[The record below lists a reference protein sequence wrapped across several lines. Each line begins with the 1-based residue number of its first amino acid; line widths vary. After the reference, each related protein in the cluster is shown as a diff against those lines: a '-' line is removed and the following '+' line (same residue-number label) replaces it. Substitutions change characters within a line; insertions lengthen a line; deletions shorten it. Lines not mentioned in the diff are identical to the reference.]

1 MTANDPPIPRQIRR
15 DFRPLFVLR
24 TPMLLS
30 RWRFMR
36 SVDEFRAVH
45 RIMESTRGKIMHGR
59 FVRWPPLHS
68 ADSPSPYNGP
78 PRRFRPRTFNR
89 KSNELVANATP
100 AFPSQPLSSSRS
112 DNLERDTGCAFINFY
127 SDRTEYNFE
136 IIFCIAREKDLI
148 GSQSFD
154 FNRMHW
160 FSSSN
165 ISSHNRNEKE
175 KRKKQ
180 RNYLSTFAFKKRNA
194 IFQRNAFGAFALT
207 HQQFRSLQ
215 TTTMPSTT
223 TGMIPA
229 QRQAQYLQ
237 EKRVFWL
244 DGQYARACC
253 TYFSHNFPSTHP
265 RPQYAKLAEALETFR
280 GT

>member
-24 TPMLLS
+24 TPMLLN

-112 DNLERDTGCAFINFY
+112 DSLERDTVVLLLIFIPIEQN
-127 SDRTEYNFE
+127 
-136 IIFCIAREKDLI
+136 IISKLYFVSLRER
-148 GSQSFD
+148 
-154 FNRMHW
+154 FNW
-160 FSSSN
+160 FS
-165 ISSHNRNEKE
+165 
-175 KRKKQ
+175 
-180 RNYLSTFAFKKRNA
+180 
-194 IFQRNAFGAFALT
+194 
-207 HQQFRSLQ
+207 
-215 TTTMPSTT
+215 
-223 TGMIPA
+223 
-229 QRQAQYLQ
+229 
-237 EKRVFWL
+237 
-244 DGQYARACC
+244 
-253 TYFSHNFPSTHP
+253 
-265 RPQYAKLAEALETFR
+265 KLRF
-280 GT
+280 